1 MSAAAEDPGSP
12 GPGPDP
18 GVAPALAEGRARR
31 DWLLLLPATPA
42 LALLASVWLPFV
54 NAERLWFGM
63 PSLYVWI
70 CAWVLALT
78 PALAA
83 VEWGL
88 WRPRERAG
96 GERR

>member
-1 MSAAAEDPGSP
+1 M
-12 GPGPDP
+12 
-18 GVAPALAEGRARR
+18 LAVQHDARR
-31 DWLLLLPATPA
+31 AGWP
-42 LALLASVWLPFV
+42 V
-54 NAERLWFGM
+54 WFGM

>member
-1 MSAAAEDPGSP
+1 MS
-12 GPGPDP
+12 
-18 GVAPALAEGRARR
+18 RR
-31 DWLLLLPATPA
+31 KLLVLLPVVPA

-63 PSLYVWI
+63 PSLYVWVGG
-70 CAWVLALT
+70 WVLTLT

-88 WRPRERAG
+88 FRHDERVAASAAAG
-96 GERR
+96 PAAGEAQ

>member
-1 MSAAAEDPGSP
+1 VS
-12 GPGPDP
+12 
-18 GVAPALAEGRARR
+18 RR
-31 DWLLLLPATPA
+31 KLLVLLPVVPA

-63 PSLYVWI
+63 PSLYVWVGG
-70 CAWVLALT
+70 WVLMLT

-88 WRPRERAG
+88 FRHGEHVAASAAAG
-96 GERR
+96 EGQ

>member
-1 MSAAAEDPGSP
+1 MSAAAEDPGRP
-12 GPGPDP
+12 GPGPAP
-18 GVAPALAEGRARR
+18 GTASAGSRTWR
-31 DWLLLLPATPA
+31 DWLLLLPAIPA

-70 CAWVLALT
+70 CGWVLALT

>member
-1 MSAAAEDPGSP
+1 MSAAAEDPGGP

-18 GVAPALAEGRARR
+18 GVAPAPTRR
-31 DWLLLLPATPA
+31 TWRDSLLLLPAIPA

>member
-1 MSAAAEDPGSP
+1 MS
-12 GPGPDP
+12 
-18 GVAPALAEGRARR
+18 RR
-31 DWLLLLPATPA
+31 KLLVLLPVVPA

-63 PSLYVWI
+63 PSLYVWVGG
-70 CAWVLALT
+70 WVLMLT

-88 WRPRERAG
+88 FRH
-96 GERR
+96 GERVAASAAAGEAQ

>member
-12 GPGPDP
+12 GPGR
-18 GVAPALAEGRARR
+18 APAAGRTWR
-31 DWLLLLPATPA
+31 DGLVLLPAIPA
-42 LALLASVWLPFV
+42 LALLGSVWLPFV

-70 CAWVLALT
+70 CAWTLALT

-88 WRPRERAG
+88 RRHRERG
-96 GERR
+96 GEHR

>member
-1 MSAAAEDPGSP
+1 MS
-12 GPGPDP
+12 
-18 GVAPALAEGRARR
+18 RR
-31 DWLLLLPATPA
+31 NLLVLLPVVPA

-63 PSLYVWI
+63 PSLYVWVGG
-70 CAWVLALT
+70 WVLVLT

-88 WRPRERAG
+88 FRHRERVAAG
-96 GERR
+96 EAS